1 MNDYLVDIGVNITH
15 TSFDLDRDIVI
26 KRAQNLDV
34 ALLIFTG
41 TSVLGSRQALELAT
55 QYNNCYSTAG
65 VHPHDAKNFG
75 VKSYD
80 ELKSII
86 TSSKVVAVG
95 ETGLDFNRDYSP
107 RNIQEKVFIQQI
119 ELAIELGKPL
129 FCHVRD
135 ASQRFLEIINTY
147 RGSIGRLVVH
157 CFTEDKET
165 LFKYLDLDLHIG
177 ITGWICDE
185 RRGTH
190 LHPLVKSIPPNRLMI
205 ETDAPYLLPR
215 TLSSKP
221 KNRRN
226 EPAFLSEV
234 VKTLAKVTK
243 KDCGQIISET
253 TATAKKF
260 FNLDRGE

>member
-1 MNDYLVDIGVNITH
+1 MNDYLVDIGANLTH
-15 TSFDLDRDIVI
+15 PSFDSDRDVVV
-26 KRAQNLDV
+26 KRAQ
-34 ALLIFTG
+34 ALGVKSLIFTG
-41 TSVLGSRQALELAT
+41 ASVLGSKQALELAT
-55 QYNNCYSTAG
+55 QYNNCYSTVG
-65 VHPHDAKNFG
+65 VHPHDASNFG
-75 VKSYD
+75 VNGYD

-119 ELAIELGKPL
+119 ELAIELRKPL

-135 ASQRFLEIINTY
+135 ASQQFLEIIKTY
-147 RGSIGRLVVH
+147 RHAIGQLVVH
-157 CFTEDKET
+157 CFTGEKEE
-165 LFKYLDLDLHIG
+165 LFKYLDMDLHIG

-185 RRGTH
+185 RRGLH
-190 LHPLVKSIPPNRLMI
+190 LHPLVKNIPPNRLMI

-226 EPAFLSEV
+226 EPAFLGEI
-234 VKTLAKVTK
+234 VKTLAEITK
-243 KDCGQIISET
+243 KDYNQVISET

-260 FNLDRGE
+260 FNLDQDE